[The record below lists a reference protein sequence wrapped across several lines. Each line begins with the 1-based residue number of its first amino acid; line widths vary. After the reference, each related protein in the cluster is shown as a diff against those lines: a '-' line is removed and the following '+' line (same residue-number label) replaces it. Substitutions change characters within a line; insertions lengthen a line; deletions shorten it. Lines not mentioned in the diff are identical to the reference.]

1 MRRRPSAGGAG
12 FGGAGGGAGAA
23 AKTGAGGGATGRGAG
38 TGGAAGWP
46 PATQALSTYFL
57 ERNRFR
63 ASRGAPAG
71 GSPSDG
77 AHRASQI
84 FLEASLPCCRSPR
97 TSSVSN
103 SANETLLSLLSG
115 NNSRC
120 AFAQGWQTKVRK
132 AMQAT
137 VGPRAAQ
144 SAQRRLPSLFRASL
158 TARVLRSIV
167 SWEGMTRVFF
177 WWSLGWCFG
186 LALLL
191 TGARATGCA
200 RLRGCSAAMCASV
213 RGDLSA

>member
-12 FGGAGGGAGAA
+12 LGAGGGAGAA

-38 TGGAAGWP
+38 TGGATGAA

-84 FLEASLPCCRSPR
+84 FLEASFPCCLKPR

-144 SAQRRLPSLFRASL
+144 SAHLLFPSRFRASL
-158 TARVLRSIV
+158 TARVLRSMV
-167 SWEGMTRVFF
+167 SWEGILRLFVTWLVF
-177 WWSLGWCFG
+177 
-186 LALLL
+186 
-191 TGARATGCA
+191 
-200 RLRGCSAAMCASV
+200 
-213 RGDLSA
+213 

>member
-12 FGGAGGGAGAA
+12 FGAGGGAGAA

-38 TGGAAGWP
+38 TGGGAGWP

-57 ERNRFR
+57 ERNLFR

-71 GSPSDG
+71 GSPSLCD
-77 AHRASQI
+77 HRASQI
-84 FLEASLPCCRSPR
+84 FLEASLPCCLRPR

-115 NNSRC
+115 KSSRC

-132 AMQAT
+132 AIHAT

-144 SAQRRLPSLFRASL
+144 SAHLRLPSLFRASL

-167 SWEGMTRVFF
+167 SWEGIVSLNFVAWLAFDWDLLSPLRSRLRVALA
-177 WWSLGWCFG
+177 SG
-186 LALLL
+186 LAGLL
-191 TGARATGCA
+191 TGA
-200 RLRGCSAAMCASV
+200 L
-213 RGDLSA
+213 L